1 MDKPRETGCA
11 HSRGL
16 SSPALF
22 SKLSTTQRYRTYVL
36 LMGMLSPVR
45 LALDEP
51 CFLPVAAEAVAAGF
65 PSPAEDYVTSE
76 INLSEELICHPAAT
90 FLVRVAG
97 DSMLDAGISDGDEL
111 IVDRSLTPQDGDV
124 VVAVVDGEFTVKTF
138 RSGPAP
144 VLLPAN
150 PDFPPIT
157 LIDCTDA
164 QIWGV
169 ATTCLHHLRHRPNR

>member
-1 MDKPRETGCA
+1 
-11 HSRGL
+11 
-16 SSPALF
+16 
-22 SKLSTTQRYRTYVL
+22 
-36 LMGMLSPVR
+36 MGMLSPVR

-65 PSPAEDYVTSE
+65 PSPAEDYVTGE

-97 DSMLDAGISDGDEL
+97 ESMVGAGISDGDEL

-138 RSGPAP
+138 RSGRPP

-150 PDFPPIT
+150 PDYPPIT
-157 LIDCTDA
+157 VSDCTEVSV
-164 QIWGV
+164 WGV
-169 ATTCLHHLRHRPNR
+169 AITCLHHLRHRSTR